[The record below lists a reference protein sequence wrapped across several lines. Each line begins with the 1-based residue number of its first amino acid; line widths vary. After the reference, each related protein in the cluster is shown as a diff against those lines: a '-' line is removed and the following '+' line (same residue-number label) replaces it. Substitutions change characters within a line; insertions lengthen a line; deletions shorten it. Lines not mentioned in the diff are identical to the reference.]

1 MNQDAAVDHGGKAT
15 KYRYWV
21 ALILMITVGI
31 SYADRV
37 NISVLIAN
45 DAFLDAMG
53 IKGQAVQK
61 GLIMSVFLFAYGF
74 ANFILSPVADILGP
88 RKAMCIAIGF
98 WIASMFMGGIAQAFI
113 VLLISRVLLGIGEG
127 MQYPMSGLV
136 VKNWFPKQERG
147 RANAAWGVGT
157 TLAPAMAMPLFSW
170 IIANMGWH
178 DAFWICMVLNF
189 IPMYL
194 IWSHTTDHP
203 RDCKRVNALEL
214 AYIEEGQAADCG
226 GKNTRVKETLS
237 QRLSGFI
244 FNYRYWLLVIWY
256 IGVMLIVWGLLT
268 WLPSYLKSGRGFSWS
283 EMGWLS
289 SLPFIL
295 GIGVKIFTGW
305 AVDSTGKSGI
315 FCILSTIGA
324 GIGIYFSAIATNNWV
339 SAILICLAQGFM
351 YMGAP
356 ASWTLLQGLVPEKS
370 MSSASGV
377 MIGIS
382 TIAGALS
389 PMIIGYFINLTG
401 SYTGALYFLVAAAV
415 ASSVIMIPLAK
426 R

>member
-1 MNQDAAVDHGGKAT
+1 MNNNAVLENDGKAT

-61 GLIMSVFLFAYGF
+61 GLMMTVFLFAYGA
-74 ANFILSPVADILGP
+74 ANFILSPVADIMGP

-98 WIASMFMGGIAQAFI
+98 WAISMFMGGIAQVFTI
-113 VLLISRVLLGIGEG
+113 MLVSRVLLGIGEG
-127 MQYPMSGLV
+127 MQYPMMGLF

-147 RANAAWGVGT
+147 RANAAWGIGT

-170 IIANMGWH
+170 IIANMGWR
-178 DAFWICMVLNF
+178 DAFWICTVLSL

-194 IWSHTTDHP
+194 VWTHTADYP
-203 RDCKRVNALEL
+203 RDCKRVNELEH
-214 AYIEEGQAADCG
+214 AYIEAGQAADRG
-226 GKNTRVKETLS
+226 GKVSDEKETFW
-237 QRLSGFI
+237 QRMQGFI
-244 FNYRYWLLVIWY
+244 FNWRYWMLVVWY
-256 IGVMLIVWGLLT
+256 IGVMLIIWGLLT
-268 WLPSYLKSGRGFSWS
+268 WLPSYLKAGRGFSWN
-283 EMGWLS
+283 EMGWLA

-295 GIGVKIFTGW
+295 GIGVKAFSGW
-305 AVDSTGKSGI
+305 AIDYTGKSGI

-324 GIGIYFSAIATNNWV
+324 GLGIYFSATVTNNWV
-339 SAILICLAQGFM
+339 SALLICFAQGFM

-370 MSSASGV
+370 MSSASGA

-389 PMIIGYFINLTG
+389 PVIIGYFINLTG
-401 SYTGALYFLVAAAV
+401 SYTGALFFLVAASV
-415 ASSVIMIPLAK
+415 LSSVIMIPLAK

>member
-1 MNQDAAVDHGGKAT
+1 MNNNAVIEDDGKTT
-15 KYRYWV
+15 KYRYWI
-21 ALILMITVGI
+21 AFILMITVGI

-37 NISVLIAN
+37 NISILITN

-74 ANFILSPVADILGP
+74 SNFVLSPVADILGP
-88 RKAMCIAIGF
+88 RKAICIAIGL
-98 WIASMFMGGIAQAFI
+98 WVVSMFMGGMAQVFTI
-113 VLLISRVLLGIGEG
+113 LLISRVLLGIGEG
-127 MQYPMSGLV
+127 MQYPMSGPV
-136 VKNWFPKQERG
+136 IKNWFPKQERG
-147 RANAAWGVGT
+147 RANATWGIGT

-170 IIANMGWH
+170 IIVNKGWH
-178 DAFWICMVLNF
+178 DVFWICMFLNL

-194 IWSHTTDHP
+194 IWKYTTDHP
-203 RDCKRVNALEL
+203 RECKRVNALEL
-214 AYIEEGQAADCG
+214 AYIEEGQAADFG
-226 GKNTRVKETLS
+226 GKDTGVKETFS
-237 QRLSGFI
+237 QRLRGFI
-244 FNYRYWLLVIWY
+244 FNYRYWMLVVWY

-305 AVDSTGKSGI
+305 AVDYTGKSGI

-324 GIGIYFSAIATNNWV
+324 GLGIYFSATITNNWV
-339 SAILICLAQGFM
+339 SAILICCAQGFM

-356 ASWTLLQGLVPEKS
+356 ASWTLLQGIVPAKS
-370 MSSASGV
+370 MSTASGV

-382 TIAGALS
+382 TLAGALS
-389 PMIIGYFINLTG
+389 PVIIGYFINLTG
-401 SYTGALYFLVAAAV
+401 SYTGALYFLVGAAV
-415 ASSVIMIPLAK
+415 LSSVIMIPLAK
-426 R
+426 K